1 MLDTEKKIVKV
12 ASHVDIF
19 LKNYLKKRTE
29 NTQLFNALKYGL
41 FSGGKKFR
49 SYLIVTSGKLF
60 NLNYK
65 QLIAIGAAV
74 ECMHSYSLIHDDLPS
89 MDDDDFR
96 RGKKSTHKVFGE
108 ATAILAGNSLL
119 TLAFEILSSNN
130 ININAKSKINLLN
143 ALASSA
149 GHSGIAGGQYLDL
162 KFEKMRVN
170 KNLIIDMQ
178 NKKTGELISFCTE
191 SAAIIANKNSHRK
204 LLKRIG
210 LDIGLLF
217 QITDDLLD
225 LYGDKN
231 KTGKPTRRDKQKGKA
246 TVIKSLGV
254 NKTIEFCYELL
265 DNITDKLEN
274 KYGSR
279 ANSLV
284 DSVNFLLRR
293 DH

>member
-12 ASHVDIF
+12 ASHVNIF
-19 LKNYLKKRTE
+19 LKNYLNKRTE
-29 NTQLFNALKYGL
+29 NTKLFNALKYGL

-130 ININAKSKINLLN
+130 ININAKSKINLIN

-191 SAAIIANKNSHRK
+191 SAAIMANKNSHRK

-246 TVIKSLGV
+246 TVIKSLGI

>member
-130 ININAKSKINLLN
+130 ININAKSKINLIN

-191 SAAIIANKNSHRK
+191 SAAIVANKNSHRK
-204 LLKRIG
+204 FLKRIG

-231 KTGKPTRRDKQKGKA
+231 RTGKPTRRDKQKGKA

>member
-204 LLKRIG
+204 FLKRIG

-246 TVIKSLGV
+246 TVIKSLGI

-293 DH
+293 DY

>member
-1 MLDTEKKIVKV
+1 MKDTEKKIIKV

-19 LKNYLKKRTE
+19 LKNYLKKRIQ
-29 NTQLFNALKYGL
+29 NTHLFQALKYGL

-60 NLNYK
+60 NLNYN
-65 QLIAIGAAV
+65 QLIAVGAAV

-130 ININAKSKINLLN
+130 ININTKSKINLIN

-149 GHSGIAGGQYLDL
+149 GYSGIAGGQFLDL

-191 SAAIIANKNSHRK
+191 SAAILANKNSHRK
-204 LLKRIG
+204 SLKKIG

-225 LYGDKN
+225 LYGDKK
-231 KTGKPTRRDKQKGKA
+231 KTGKPTRRDKKNGKA
-246 TVIKSLGV
+246 TIIKSLGV
-254 NKTIEFCYELL
+254 NKTIEFCYKLL
-265 DNITDKLEN
+265 DDITDKLEN

-279 ANSLV
+279 ADSLV

>member
-19 LKNYLKKRTE
+19 LKNYLKKKTE

-149 GHSGIAGGQYLDL
+149 GYSGIAGGQYLDL
-162 KFEKMRVN
+162 KFEKTRVN

-191 SAAIIANKNSHRK
+191 SAAIIANKSSHRK
-204 LLKRIG
+204 FLKKIG

-225 LYGDKN
+225 LYGDIN

>member
-29 NTQLFNALKYGL
+29 NTKLFNALKYGL

-130 ININAKSKINLLN
+130 ININAKSKINLIN

-204 LLKRIG
+204 FLKRIG

-246 TVIKSLGV
+246 TVIKSLGI

>member
-149 GHSGIAGGQYLDL
+149 GYSGIAGGQYLDL

-204 LLKRIG
+204 FLKRIG

-246 TVIKSLGV
+246 TVIKSLGI

>member
-130 ININAKSKINLLN
+130 ININAKSKINLIN

-191 SAAIIANKNSHRK
+191 SAAIMANKNSHRK
-204 LLKRIG
+204 FLKKIG

-246 TVIKSLGV
+246 TVIKSLGI

>member
-29 NTQLFNALKYGL
+29 NTKLFNALKYGL

-130 ININAKSKINLLN
+130 ININAKSKINLIN

-204 LLKRIG
+204 FLKKIG

-225 LYGDKN
+225 LYGDKK

-246 TVIKSLGV
+246 TVIKSLGI

-293 DH
+293 EH

>member
-29 NTQLFNALKYGL
+29 NTKLFNALKYGL

-204 LLKRIG
+204 FLKRIG

-246 TVIKSLGV
+246 TVIKSLGI

>member
-89 MDDDDFR
+89 MDNDDFR

-130 ININAKSKINLLN
+130 ININAKSKINLIN

-204 LLKRIG
+204 FLKRIG

-246 TVIKSLGV
+246 TVIKSLGI

>member
-1 MLDTEKKIVKV
+1 MKDTEKKIVKV

-19 LKNYLKKRTE
+19 LKNYLKKRIQ
-29 NTQLFNALKYGL
+29 NTHLFQALKYGL

-65 QLIAIGAAV
+65 QLIAVGAAV

-130 ININAKSKINLLN
+130 ININTKSKINLIN
-143 ALASSA
+143 
-149 GHSGIAGGQYLDL
+149 
-162 KFEKMRVN
+162 
-170 KNLIIDMQ
+170 
-178 NKKTGELISFCTE
+178 
-191 SAAIIANKNSHRK
+191 
-204 LLKRIG
+204 
-210 LDIGLLF
+210 
-217 QITDDLLD
+217 DLLD
-225 LYGDKN
+225 LYGDKK
-231 KTGKPTRRDKQKGKA
+231 KTGKPTRRDKKNGKA
-246 TVIKSLGV
+246 TIIKSLGV
-254 NKTIEFCYELL
+254 NKTIEFCYKLL
-265 DNITDKLEN
+265 DDITDKLEN

-279 ANSLV
+279 ADSLV

>member
-1 MLDTEKKIVKV
+1 MKDTEKKIVKV

-19 LKNYLKKRTE
+19 LKSYLKKRIQ
-29 NTQLFNALKYGL
+29 NTHLFQALKYGL

-65 QLIAIGAAV
+65 QLIAVGAAV

-130 ININAKSKINLLN
+130 ININTKSKINLIN

-149 GHSGIAGGQYLDL
+149 GYSGIAGGQFLDL

-191 SAAIIANKNSHRK
+191 SAAILANKNSHRK
-204 LLKRIG
+204 SLKKIG

-225 LYGDKN
+225 LYGDKK
-231 KTGKPTRRDKQKGKA
+231 KTGKPTRRDKKNGKA
-246 TVIKSLGV
+246 TIIKSLGV
-254 NKTIEFCYELL
+254 NKTIEFCYKLL
-265 DNITDKLEN
+265 DDITDKLEN

-279 ANSLV
+279 ADSLV

>member
-29 NTQLFNALKYGL
+29 NTKLFNALKYGL

-130 ININAKSKINLLN
+130 ININAKSKINLIN

-204 LLKRIG
+204 FLKRIG

-231 KTGKPTRRDKQKGKA
+231 RTGKPTRRDKQKGKA

>member
-1 MLDTEKKIVKV
+1 MKDTEKKIVKV

-19 LKNYLKKRTE
+19 LKNYLKKRIQ
-29 NTQLFNALKYGL
+29 NTHLFQALKYGL

-65 QLIAIGAAV
+65 QLIAVGAAV

-130 ININAKSKINLLN
+130 ININTKSKINLIN

-149 GHSGIAGGQYLDL
+149 GYSGIAGGQFLDL

-191 SAAIIANKNSHRK
+191 SAAILANKNSHRK
-204 LLKRIG
+204 SLKKIG

-231 KTGKPTRRDKQKGKA
+231 KTGKPTRRDKKNGKA
-246 TVIKSLGV
+246 TIIKSLGV
-254 NKTIEFCYELL
+254 NKTIEFCYKLL
-265 DNITDKLEN
+265 DDITDKLEN

-279 ANSLV
+279 ADSLV

>member
-149 GHSGIAGGQYLDL
+149 GHLGIAGGQYLDL

-204 LLKRIG
+204 FLKRIG

>member
-29 NTQLFNALKYGL
+29 NTKLFNALKYGL

-149 GHSGIAGGQYLDL
+149 GYSGIAGGQYLDL

-204 LLKRIG
+204 FLKRIG

>member
-130 ININAKSKINLLN
+130 ININAKSKINLIN

-191 SAAIIANKNSHRK
+191 SAAIMANKNSHRK

-246 TVIKSLGV
+246 TVIKSLGI

>member
-89 MDDDDFR
+89 MDNDDFR

-149 GHSGIAGGQYLDL
+149 GYSGIAGGQYLDL
-162 KFEKMRVN
+162 KFEKTRVN

-204 LLKRIG
+204 FLKKIG

-246 TVIKSLGV
+246 TVIKILGV

>member
-1 MLDTEKKIVKV
+1 MKDTEKKIVKV

-19 LKNYLKKRTE
+19 LKNYLKKRTQ
-29 NTQLFNALKYGL
+29 NTHLFQALKYGL

-65 QLIAIGAAV
+65 QLIAVGAAV

-130 ININAKSKINLLN
+130 ININTKSKINLIY

-149 GHSGIAGGQYLDL
+149 GYSGIAGGQFLDL

-191 SAAIIANKNSHRK
+191 SAAILANKNSHRK
-204 LLKRIG
+204 SLKKIG

-225 LYGDKN
+225 LYGDKK
-231 KTGKPTRRDKQKGKA
+231 KTGKPTRRDKKNGKA
-246 TVIKSLGV
+246 TIIKSLGV
-254 NKTIEFCYELL
+254 NKTIEFCYKLL
-265 DNITDKLEN
+265 DDITDKLEN

-279 ANSLV
+279 ADSLV

>member
-29 NTQLFNALKYGL
+29 NTKLFNALKYGL

-204 LLKRIG
+204 FLKRIG

>member
-89 MDDDDFR
+89 MDNDDFR

-149 GHSGIAGGQYLDL
+149 GYSGIAGGQYLDL

-204 LLKRIG
+204 FLKRIG

>member
-19 LKNYLKKRTE
+19 LKNYLKKRTA

-89 MDDDDFR
+89 MDNDDFR

-204 LLKRIG
+204 FLKKIG

>member
-149 GHSGIAGGQYLDL
+149 GYSGIAGGQYLDL

-191 SAAIIANKNSHRK
+191 SAAIMANKNSHRK

>member
-89 MDDDDFR
+89 MDNDDFR

-149 GHSGIAGGQYLDL
+149 GYSGIAGGQYLDL
-162 KFEKMRVN
+162 KFEKTRVN

-204 LLKRIG
+204 FLKRIG

-246 TVIKSLGV
+246 TVIKILGV

>member
-89 MDDDDFR
+89 MDNDDFR

-149 GHSGIAGGQYLDL
+149 GYSGIAGGQYLDL
-162 KFEKMRVN
+162 KFEKTRVN

-204 LLKRIG
+204 FLKRIG

>member
-130 ININAKSKINLLN
+130 ININAKSKINLIN

-149 GHSGIAGGQYLDL
+149 GYSGIAGGQYLDL
-162 KFEKMRVN
+162 KFEKTRVN

-191 SAAIIANKNSHRK
+191 SAAIMANKNSHRK

>member
-29 NTQLFNALKYGL
+29 NTKLFNALKYGL

-130 ININAKSKINLLN
+130 ININAKSKINLIN

-178 NKKTGELISFCTE
+178 NKKTGELISFCAE
-191 SAAIIANKNSHRK
+191 SAAIMANKNSHRK

-246 TVIKSLGV
+246 TVIKSLGI

>member
-149 GHSGIAGGQYLDL
+149 GYSGIAGGQYLDL
-162 KFEKMRVN
+162 KFEKTRVN

-204 LLKRIG
+204 FLKRIG

>member
-1 MLDTEKKIVKV
+1 MKDTEKKIVKV
-12 ASHVDIF
+12 AGHVDIF
-19 LKNYLKKRTE
+19 LKSYLKKRIQ
-29 NTQLFNALKYGL
+29 NTHLFQALKYGL

-130 ININAKSKINLLN
+130 ININAKSKINLIN

-191 SAAIIANKNSHRK
+191 SAAIMANKNSHRK

-246 TVIKSLGV
+246 TVIKSLGI

>member
-130 ININAKSKINLLN
+130 ININAKSKINLIN

-149 GHSGIAGGQYLDL
+149 GYSGIAGGQYLDL

-204 LLKRIG
+204 LLKRVG

>member
-130 ININAKSKINLLN
+130 VNINAKSKINLIN

-149 GHSGIAGGQYLDL
+149 GYSGIAGGQYLDL

-204 LLKRIG
+204 FLKRIG

-231 KTGKPTRRDKQKGKA
+231 RTGKPTRRDKQKGKA

>member
-1 MLDTEKKIVKV
+1 MLDTEKKILKV

-149 GHSGIAGGQYLDL
+149 GYSGIAGGQYLDL
-162 KFEKMRVN
+162 KFEKTRVN

-191 SAAIIANKNSHRK
+191 SAAIIANKSSHRK
-204 LLKRIG
+204 FLKKIG

>member
-29 NTQLFNALKYGL
+29 NTKLFNALKYGL

-191 SAAIIANKNSHRK
+191 SAAIMANKNSHRK

>member
-130 ININAKSKINLLN
+130 ININAKSKINLIN
-143 ALASSA
+143 SLASSA

-204 LLKRIG
+204 FLKRIG
-210 LDIGLLF
+210 LDIGLLV